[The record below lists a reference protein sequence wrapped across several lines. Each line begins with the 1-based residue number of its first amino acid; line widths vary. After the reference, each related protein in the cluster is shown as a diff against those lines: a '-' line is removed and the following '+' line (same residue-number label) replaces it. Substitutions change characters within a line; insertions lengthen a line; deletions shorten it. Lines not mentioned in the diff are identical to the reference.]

1 MRSFFKDL
9 IRDRLKLFYS
19 LTEINDPLEHR
30 QTSWYLIYRP
40 TPGDNTCK
48 RERKRRKERRE
59 KQTKEEKKGESK
71 NDRQKAQL
79 CTQ

>member
-1 MRSFFKDL
+1 MRSFLKNL
-9 IRDRLKLFYS
+9 IRDRLKLFYP
-19 LTEINDPLEHR
+19 LTEINDPLEYR

-48 RERKRRKERRE
+48 RERKRRKRKE
-59 KQTKEEKKGESK
+59 KQRKKRRKKGEGK

-79 CTQ
+79 YTQ